1 MENKKIAD
9 YIQTDTI
16 CLNLKSTSKN
26 SVIKELFENLK
37 KCGLVKNEELALN
50 DIFLRE
56 KMGTTGIGRKIAL
69 PHAKTKAVDE
79 LIVTFGI
86 SKNGI
91 EYESL
96 DEDKVNIFFMFL
108 CPENQTQEYLR
119 ILARISRFIREER
132 FVDSL
137 LKAKTN
143 EEIVKIIREEE
154 N

>member
-1 MENKKIAD
+1 M
-9 YIQTDTI
+9 
-16 CLNLKSTSKN
+16 
-26 SVIKELFENLK
+26 
-37 KCGLVKNEELALN
+37 
-50 DIFLRE
+50 
-56 KMGTTGIGRKIAL
+56 
-69 PHAKTKAVDE
+69 PHAKTKSVDE

-86 SKNGI
+86 SRDGI

-119 ILARISRFIREER
+119 ILARISRLIRETR

-137 LKAKTN
+137 LSAKSN
-143 EEIVKIIREEE
+143 DEIVKIIREEE

>member
-1 MENKKIAD
+1 MWK
-9 YIQTDTI
+9 YTW
-16 CLNLKSTSKN
+16 
-26 SVIKELFENLK
+26 
-37 KCGLVKNEELALN
+37 
-50 DIFLRE
+50 
-56 KMGTTGIGRKIAL
+56 
-69 PHAKTKAVDE
+69 
-79 LIVTFGI
+79 TFGI

>member
-9 YIQTDTI
+9 YIQADTI

-37 KCGLVKNEELALN
+37 KCSLVKNEELALN

-79 LIVTFGI
+79 LIITFGI

>member
-1 MENKKIAD
+1 MESKKIAD

-16 CLNLKSTSKN
+16 CLDLKSNNKN
-26 SVIKELFENLK
+26 SVIRELYENLK
-37 KCGLVKNEELALN
+37 KCGLVKDEELALN
-50 DIFLRE
+50 DILKRE
-56 KMGTTGIGRKIAL
+56 EMGTTGIGKKIAL
-69 PHAKTKAVDE
+69 PHAKTKSVDE

-86 SKNGI
+86 SRDGI

-119 ILARISRFIREER
+119 ILARISRLIRETR

-137 LKAKTN
+137 LSAKSN
-143 EEIVKIIREEE
+143 DEIVKIIREEE

>member
-1 MENKKIAD
+1 MKFI
-9 YIQTDTI
+9 IQF
-16 CLNLKSTSKN
+16 
-26 SVIKELFENLK
+26 FENLK
-37 KCGLVKNEELALN
+37 KCGLVKDEELALN

-56 KMGTTGIGRKIAL
+56 KMGTTGIRRKIAL
-69 PHAKTKAVDE
+69 PHAKTKAVNE
-79 LIVTFGI
+79 LIITLGI
-86 SKNGI
+86 SKDGI

-119 ILARISRFIREER
+119 ILARISRFIRETR

-137 LKAKTN
+137 LRARSN
-143 EEIVKIIREEE
+143 EEIEKIIREEE